1 MFFLRC
7 TNTCI
12 IIIII
17 IIINV
22 IMLFINF
29 RSDWLIAVD
38 MHSAVTDNA
47 L

>member
-1 MFFLRC
+1 MFVLRC
-7 TNTCI
+7 TNTC